1 MFYVFS
7 TVQIYGLSSSI
18 IRTLHLF
25 LLRLYIVSTLWREH
39 RHKCL
44 FSCDCRDER
53 FQIRRNQ
60 GVRLSERRIW
70 CCSNLWWSVQPLR
83 SAVGV
88 SDQLFLLQKDLQ
100 YVKQVII
107 FIFYILCSYVWNYST
122 MWTEHLWHKLSSIVS
137 FLSFLFIIVRL
148 KQVVESMR

>member
-7 TVQIYGLSSSI
+7 TVQIYGLSSSF

-39 RHKCL
+39 RHKWL
-44 FSCDCRDER
+44 FSLDCRDDR

-100 YVKQVII
+100 YVKQVLFGKYSVPNLYYI
-107 FIFYILCSYVWNYST
+107 YILYPLQLRMELFYYVN
-122 MWTEHLWHKLSSIVS
+122 WTSLTQIKFH
-137 FLSFLFIIVRL
+137 RL
-148 KQVVESMR
+148 ILRL